1 MKQKYLRVHL
11 FGYNTFENKCVDG
24 DQKIEGIGVFID
36 EDKFVEV
43 GILLEN
49 GDIPFLN
56 LTHEVAVSLRDKLT
70 ELLK

>member
-1 MKQKYLRVHL
+1 MKQKYLRVDIS
-11 FGYNTFENKCVDG
+11 GYNTFENRIVDG

-49 GDIPFLN
+49 GDIPFLQSH
-56 LTHEVAVSLRDKLT
+56 T
-70 ELLK
+70 